1 MASECRK
8 MCGDIGFWAKTGLD
22 GHGLGHRSPHDVGC
36 SEARQALVAGAD
48 EYRSR
53 LVVRDSVFGQQ
64 GCQCSRQILRN
75 GDDAVSAPFAAQQHL
90 RVRPFQLKV
99 VCVELQNLLADIHI
113 RTWDGGI
120 RQFLV
125 DEQCDPDVVERVMA
139 AELKRGL

>member
-1 MASECRK
+1 MSEDVRRYRLL
-8 MCGDIGFWAKTGLD
+8 GQGRPD
-22 GHGLGHRSPHDVGC
+22 GHGLGHRTPHDVGC

-53 LVVRDSVFGQQ
+53 LVVRDSVLGQQ

-99 VCVELQNLLADIHI
+99 VCVDAGSFGDPRAGPCQ
-113 RTWDGGI
+113 
-120 RQFLV
+120 
-125 DEQCDPDVVERVMA
+125 EQ
-139 AELKRGL
+139 